1 MYPFRR
7 ILIPTDFSTAS
18 EWVFDDAV
26 RLAGTTG
33 AELII
38 LHIRMTRTSHPN
50 ELRFPADPKL
60 YEYAEQ
66 YELDALRN
74 RVKHANASLTTRLV
88 VRQAPDPGGE
98 ICRAA
103 TEESADLVVIATHA
117 RHHVAHLIIGSTTM
131 NVITTPAAPVL
142 AIRYGIRKRTALRRI
157 VVPVHPQQMSHPAL
171 ELASAMATRGGA
183 ELHLI
188 TVCERVDQQ
197 RAETHL
203 RAVADSLPQLQP
215 KTAAVRGSDV
225 EKEVCKYVER
235 VDADMLFVNA
245 SGDPGPV
252 KRDIIRSAGVPVM
265 IVPSSK
271 EALQKAMM
279 EALSRVRKSFLV

>member
-18 EWVFDDAV
+18 EWVFDDGV
-26 RLAGTTG
+26 RFAGSTN
-33 AELII
+33 AELVI

-74 RVKHANASLTTRLV
+74 RVKHANASITTRLV
-88 VRQAPDPGGE
+88 VRQAPDPGAE

-103 TEESADLVVIATHA
+103 SDEKADLVVIATHA
-117 RHHVAHLIIGSTTM
+117 RHHVAHLFIGSTTM
-131 NVITTPAAPVL
+131 NVITNPPAPVL
-142 AIRYGIRKRTALRRI
+142 AIRYGIRKRTGLKRI
-157 VVPVHPQQMSHPAL
+157 VLPIHPQQMSHPAL
-171 ELASAMATRGGA
+171 DLASAITTHNGG

-188 TVCERVDQQ
+188 TVCEAADQK
-197 RAETHL
+197 RADDHL
-203 RAVADSLPQLQP
+203 RDVVASLPQLQP
-215 KTAAVRGSDV
+215 KTATLRGTDV
-225 EKEVCKYVER
+225 EKEVCRYVDR
-235 VDADMLFVNA
+235 VEADMLFLN
-245 SGDPGPV
+245 STGEPGPV

-265 IVPSSK
+265 IVP
-271 EALQKAMM
+271 AT
-279 EALSRVRKSFLV
+279 

>member
-26 RLAGTTG
+26 RLAGSTG
-33 AELII
+33 AELVI

-74 RVKHANASLTTRLV
+74 RVKHANASITTRLV
-88 VRQAPDPGGE
+88 VRQAPDPGAE

-103 TEESADLVVIATHA
+103 IDEQADLVVIATHA

-131 NVITTPAAPVL
+131 NVITNPPSAVL
-142 AIRYGIRKRTALRRI
+142 AIRYGIRKRTGFRRI
-157 VVPVHPQQMSHPAL
+157 VLPIHPQQMSRPAL
-171 ELASAMATRGGA
+171 DLAAAIASRGGA

-188 TVCERVDQQ
+188 TICEAADQQ
-197 RAETHL
+197 RAEDHL
-203 RAVADSLPQLQP
+203 RDVAASLSLPV
-215 KTAAVRGSDV
+215 KTATVRGTDV
-225 EKEVCKYVER
+225 EKEVCRYVDR
-235 VDADMLFVNA
+235 VEADILFVN
-245 SGDPGPV
+245 STGEPGPV

-265 IVPSSK
+265 IVP
-271 EALQKAMM
+271 AT
-279 EALSRVRKSFLV
+279 